1 MMMVL
6 RMMVKHQLT
15 DILTYRW
22 TDVLKIITQTTTTR
36 TRLTAMNL
44 HTTTA
49 EAAAGKIVESALRA

>member
-15 DILTYRW
+15 DILTYRR
-22 TDVLKIITQTTTTR
+22 TDVLKKITQTTTTR

-44 HTTTA
+44 HTA